1 MKPCFILFA
10 ILAAFP
16 YMVSA
21 SLKENCYIYGGT
33 YKSKVYL
40 AGYNIATIADGSL
53 QLGIEI
59 KVGNN
64 WYLSLL
70 SEKSKDNNREEMAS
84 LARVAR
90 VLNLPVN
97 VCINKKYLLGI
108 EL

>member
-1 MKPCFILFA
+1 MKICFMLCA
-10 ILAAFP
+10 ILAAVP
-16 YMVSA
+16 DIASA
-21 SLKENCYIYGGT
+21 SLKENCYIYGGA
-33 YKSKVYL
+33 YKPKVYL
-40 AGYNIATIADGSL
+40 AAYNIATIADGSL
-53 QLGIEI
+53 QLGLEI

-97 VCINKKYLLGI
+97 VCINHKYLLGI